1 MVHPEAVTF
10 EHHRHGD
17 SLGVG
22 ETEPR
27 FSWRFSGTEKD
38 WIQHSYKV
46 RISSSDYADNKD
58 SKSIEKICLGSDSVL
73 VPWPCRELLLG
84 ETMTVQVSTRDS
96 PDSFWSPWSPPS
108 KVEIG
113 LLRSEDWTSKMI
125 AAPRT
130 ISTSGS
136 LRPALF
142 RKMFRLASKVKSAR
156 LYITAYGL
164 YEASINGKRV
174 GDHVLAP
181 GWTSYKYHLNYQ
193 TFDVT
198 PLLNEGDNVIGAEVG
213 EGWYAGRIGYL
224 GGQRFIYGDTL
235 ALLAQLR
242 VTLEDGT
249 TATIVS
255 DNTWKSSVSPRVSSE
270 ICDGEIYDA
279 RSEIPGWS
287 SAPFDDTY
295 WSSVT
300 ELELPFKKLRAPV
313 GPPVRRIE
321 VVKPKQILPL
331 TPSGKIVIDFGQN
344 LVGWLKIRVSGP
356 PGHTILFHHV
366 EVLED
371 GEIAINPL
379 RFCKATD
386 TVILAGEELIW
397 EPKFTFHGFR
407 YVQVDNWPS
416 PDGNPPLENIEAVV
430 VHTDME
436 RTGWFECSDTGD
448 FGVNQLHENIV
459 WGMKGNFVS
468 IPTDCPQRDER
479 LGWTGDIQVFCQTA
493 NFLYD
498 TSGML
503 SGWLKDL
510 AIEQEK
516 ELDGVIGEVVPM
528 LPGLT
533 RRTGTAAW
541 SDAGIIVP
549 WELWKAFRDRKI
561 LSTQLRSMVMW
572 LEKGVVRRKG
582 VVKDFKGDYEK
593 ELWDPTQ
600 FQYGDWLDPDAPPN
614 DAGAGKTDPQFVA
627 NAYLVHV
634 SNILVKAC
642 ESLGTLVPP
651 SEMNQYKQDA
661 MRMKRLFQDEYV
673 TANGRMVHE
682 TMTSLSLAIEFDLL
696 SLPSSGKSVEKFHNI
711 TSRNAERLST
721 AKERLLAI
729 VKASGFRIE
738 TGFVGTPLILPALT
752 RVLEIR
758 LAYQMLHQKQCPSW
772 LYPLTMGATTQW
784 ERWDSMLPSGKLNTG
799 EMTSFNHYALG
810 SVASWL
816 HSTVGGISAARP
828 GWKVIRIEPR
838 PGGDIT
844 SASVKH
850 LSPYG
855 MIICEWEIFGQGGE
869 NKAFRLQV
877 TLPPN
882 TTGEVVLPG
891 SSGNTVT
898 IGSGF
903 YEEVIPLARNV
914 QGCALKS

>member
-1 MVHPEAVTF
+1 MAQPEAVTF

-17 SLGVG
+17 SLGIG
-22 ETEPR
+22 EAKPR

-38 WIQHSYKV
+38 WTQHSYKV
-46 RISSSDYADNKD
+46 LISSSESHNNGFKNL
-58 SKSIEKICLGSDSVL
+58 EKIFLSSDSVL
-73 VPWPCRELLLG
+73 VPWPCRELVLG
-84 ETMTVQVSTRDS
+84 EIMTVQVSTRDN
-96 PDSFWSPWSPPS
+96 PDTCWSPWSPPS
-108 KVEIG
+108 TVEVG
-113 LLRSEDWTSKMI
+113 LLRRDDWTSKMI
-125 AAPRT
+125 VAPRT

-142 RKMFRLASKVKSAR
+142 RKGFQLTSKAKSAR
-156 LYITAYGL
+156 LFITAYGL
-164 YEASINGKRV
+164 YEASINGKKV

-198 PLLNEGDNVIGAEVG
+198 SLLHEGDNVIGAEVG

-242 VTLEDGT
+242 VILEDGT
-249 TATIVS
+249 TVTIVS
-255 DNTWKSSVSPRVSSE
+255 DDTWKSSVGPRVSSE
-270 ICDGEIYDA
+270 IYDGEIYDA

-287 SAPFDDTY
+287 SAPFDDTH
-295 WSSVT
+295 WSPVR
-300 ELELPFKKLRAPV
+300 EIEHPYERLQAPV

-321 VVKPKQILPL
+321 IVKPKEILPL

-344 LVGWLKIRVSGP
+344 LVGWLKILVSGP
-356 PGHTILFHHV
+356 SGHTILFRHV

-371 GEIAINPL
+371 GEIAVNPL

-386 TVILAGEELIW
+386 TVILAGEEITW

-416 PDGNPPLENIEAVV
+416 PDGKPPLENIEAIV

-436 RTGWFECSDTGD
+436 RTGWFECSDVGD
-448 FGVNQLHENIV
+448 FGINKLHENIV

-479 LGWTGDIQVFCQTA
+479 LGWTGDIQVFCPTA

-498 TSGML
+498 TSGIL

-510 AIEQEK
+510 VIEQEK
-516 ELDGVIGEVVPM
+516 ELGGVIGEVVPM
-528 LPGLT
+528 LPGVT
-533 RRTGTAAW
+533 RRTGVAAW
-541 SDAGIIVP
+541 SDAGIMVP

-561 LSTQLRSMVMW
+561 LSTQLHSMAMW

-634 SNILVKAC
+634 SNILVNTC
-642 ESLGTLVPP
+642 ESLGTSVPL
-651 SEMNQYKQDA
+651 SEVNQYKRDA
-661 MRMKRLFQDEYV
+661 LRMKKLFQNEYV
-673 TANGRMVHE
+673 TENGRLVPE

-696 SLPSSGKSVEKFHNI
+696 SLPSSGQSEKDVSDIKN
-711 TSRNAERLST
+711 RNAKRLSS
-721 AKERLLAI
+721 AKERLQAI
-729 VKASGFRIE
+729 VMASGFRIE
-738 TGFVGTPLILPALT
+738 TGFVGTPLVLPALT
-752 RVLEIR
+752 RVLQTQ
-758 LAYQMLHQKQCPSW
+758 LAYQMIHQNQCPSW

-816 HSTVGGISAARP
+816 YSTVGGISAAKP
-828 GWKVIRIEPR
+828 GWKSVRIAPE

-855 MIICEWEIFGQGGE
+855 MITCEWEIFDKGDE
-869 NKAFRLQV
+869 KAFRVQV

-882 TTGEVVLPG
+882 TTGEVVLPD
-891 SSGNTVT
+891 SSGKIVM
-898 IGSGF
+898 IGSGL
-903 YEEVIPLARNV
+903 YEGVTPLV
-914 QGCALKS
+914 CKFKGMS